1 MEERKIM
8 RIDII
13 SKMDRTIL
21 ELALV
26 DAFCDMCFYEGD
38 EFIQRIEKYVSDV
51 DAGSNTE
58 EQDTAFF
65 EVAIPYI
72 NNSVMI
78 YFGASLTEA
87 QEEKITGA
95 DTLAKSNVPA
105 DALNQ
110 TGKDARDD
118 AKDKLAGKVVKKL
131 TEEEEAVLGDIIFET
146 LKGALIVSKDKIIN
160 VGKNLADATTA
171 GVVAAKK
178 RFVENGKAVEGD
190 AALAAPDDKK

>member
-38 EFIQRIEKYVSDV
+38 KFIQRIEKYVSDV

-87 QEEKITGA
+87 QEEKIVGA
-95 DTLAKSNVPA
+95 DTFVKSNVPA
-105 DALNQ
+105 DVLNQ
-110 TGKDARDD
+110 TGKDARDG
-118 AKDKLAGKVVKKL
+118 AKEKLGGKQ
-131 TEEEEAVLGDIIFET
+131 
-146 LKGALIVSKDKIIN
+146 
-160 VGKNLADATTA
+160 ADAA
-171 GVVAAKK
+171 G
-178 RFVENGKAVEGD
+178 N
-190 AALAAPDDKK
+190 